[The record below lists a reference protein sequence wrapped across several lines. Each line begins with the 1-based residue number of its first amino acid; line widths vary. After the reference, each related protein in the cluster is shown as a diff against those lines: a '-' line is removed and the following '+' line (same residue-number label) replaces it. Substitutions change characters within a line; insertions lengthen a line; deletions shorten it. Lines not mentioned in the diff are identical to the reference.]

1 MNTFYEILQGVH
13 SYWAYLVLLLVTLT
27 TIITFIKASKK
38 AEADPNTKKIGFFTV
53 MTVHL
58 QLVFGVILY
67 IISPMVIFGAETMKT
82 SELRLYALEH
92 PLMMLLGIIL
102 ITIANVK
109 LKKAEKINMTIPILF
124 LIGLILMLSRIPYEV
139 WFK

>member
-1 MNTFYEILQGVH
+1 MNTFYENLQGVH
-13 SYWAYLVLLLVTLT
+13 SYWAYLVVLLLILITV
-27 TIITFIKASKK
+27 ITFVKALKK
-38 AEADPNTKKIGFFTV
+38 AEADSNTKRIGFFTV

-58 QLVFGVILY
+58 QLVFGGILY
-67 IISPMVIFGAETMKT
+67 FISPMVIFGSETMKT

-102 ITIANVK
+102 ITLANIK
-109 LKKAEKINMTIPILF
+109 LKKANTVTMNIPILF
-124 LIGLILMLSRIPYEV
+124 LIGLGLILSRIPYDI

>member
-1 MNTFYEILQGVH
+1 MNTFYEILQAVH
-13 SYWAYLVLLLVTLT
+13 SYWAYLVLVLVIVITVV
-27 TIITFIKASKK
+27 TFIKAIKK
-38 AEADPNTKKIGFFTV
+38 QAVDSTTKKIGFFTV

-58 QLVFGVILY
+58 QFVFGIILY
-67 IISPMVIFGAETMKT
+67 FISPMVKISSETMKI

-92 PLMMLLGIIL
+92 PLMMLLGIAL

-109 LKKAEKINMTIPILF
+109 LKKAETMRMPIPVLF
-124 LIGLILMLSRIPYEV
+124 LIGLILLLSRIPYDI